1 LTSSLDIER
10 LLADR
15 VRDIETSGIR
25 RVWSL
30 AQTCKDPVN
39 LSIGQPDF
47 HVQDELKQAAI
58 EAIKQDHNGYTQTK
72 GIDALL
78 AVIHN
83 RMHEQFGWTF
93 DDNSNKDAMVTS
105 GTAGA
110 LTLACLTVLNPGDEI
125 IVPDPYFVIYPSLA
139 RIADA
144 KAVLCD
150 TYPDFRMTAGRIEP
164 LITTK
169 TKAVLLNSPA
179 NPTGVVLTQEEVD
192 EIATLCRDRGLLLIT
207 DEIYDEF
214 VYPPTEHASPAS
226 SSEDV
231 LVIRGYGKTYGC
243 TGWRMGYAAG
253 PNRLIDEMAKLQQ
266 QTFVC
271 APSVMQHAVVGA
283 YDIDLEPLIQR
294 FTARRDMVIDILGEV
309 MEIVIPEGAF
319 YAFPKVP
326 ESLGWTGSQFFEEAI
341 KHDVLLIHGGV
352 FSNRDTHIRIS
363 FATAQDRLER
373 GLLAIRGIVQPD

>member
-1 LTSSLDIER
+1 VASSLDIER
-10 LLADR
+10 LLASR

-25 RVWSL
+25 RVWSM

-47 HVQDELKQAAI
+47 QVPNELKQAAVD
-58 EAIKQDHNGYTQTK
+58 AILKDQNGYTQTK
-72 GIDALL
+72 GLDALL
-78 AVIHN
+78 AVIHH
-83 RMHEQFGWTF
+83 RMHDSFGWTF
-93 DDNSNKDAMVTS
+93 GENGSHDAMVTS

-110 LTLACLTVLNPGDEI
+110 LTLACLSVLDQGDELI
-125 IVPDPYFVIYPSLA
+125 IPDPYFVIYPTLA
-139 RIADA
+139 RIAGA
-144 KAVLCD
+144 TAVLCD
-150 TYPDFRMTAGRIEP
+150 TYPDFKMTADRVEP
-164 LITTK
+164 LITSK

-192 EIATLCRDRGLLLIT
+192 GVASLCRDRGILLIT

-214 VYPPTEHASPAS
+214 VFPPAKHASPAS

-253 PNRLIDEMAKLQQ
+253 PARLIDEMAKLQQ

-271 APSVMQHAVVGA
+271 APSVMQHAMIGA
-283 YDIDLEPLIQR
+283 YDIDLAPLIET
-294 FTARRDMVIDILGEV
+294 FTTRRDMVTEILGDV
-309 MEIVIPEGAF
+309 MELVVPEGAF

-326 ESLGWTGSQFFEEAI
+326 ESMSMTGTQFFERAI
-341 KHDVLLIHGGV
+341 EHDVLLIQGDV
-352 FSNRDTHIRIS
+352 FSKHDTHIRLS
-363 FATAQDRLER
+363 FAIANDKLER
-373 GLLAIRGIVQPD
+373 GLLAIRNIIQS